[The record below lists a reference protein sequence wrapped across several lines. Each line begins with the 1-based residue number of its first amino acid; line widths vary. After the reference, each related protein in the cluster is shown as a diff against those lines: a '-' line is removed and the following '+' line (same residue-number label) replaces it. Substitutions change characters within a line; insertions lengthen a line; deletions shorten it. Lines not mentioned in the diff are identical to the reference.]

1 MSRKLFWKQSL
12 ILSLGSIVLVWLV
25 SALSLKIENNVSKLA
40 AEHKAELRAWGQEA
54 ENLIQQGDRAA
65 ASRWVNALRA
75 EEGVFVSIVRV
86 SEETLVDFDVEMHRS
101 QSMELGR
108 SVDWGIHLYHDN
120 PLMELPFRDDDSISL
135 VVELPQRM
143 RPGQW
148 WPYIH
153 FALHTLAPL
162 LLMIVISVL
171 LYRHFMRPLQQLEHA
186 TRQFMAGDFAIRV
199 GPQLKGR
206 SDELAKLAATFDA
219 MAARIGS
226 LIQTQRHLIND
237 LSHELRTPLQ
247 RLSLALSSGRAD
259 KEQRIYREAGLMQK
273 LVEDTLSLAWLDN
286 AAYKPEPVP
295 VDIRALLE
303 VIVDDARFE
312 YPDRDIQL
320 QVPDQQIWIA
330 GSERSLGQACEN
342 IIRNAVRHSP
352 DGPVTVRLIWQ
363 AGAVEISVRDQ
374 GPGVP
379 EAMLDAIFKPFFRV
393 DKSREREAGGFGLGL
408 ALARRQLES
417 IAAGVKAQNCEG
429 GLEIIIDRLVTVPPD
444 PQQAPAITASNN
456 CQ

>member
-1 MSRKLFWKQSL
+1 MSRKLFWKLSL

-25 SALSLKIENNVSKLA
+25 SSLSLNIERNASRIA
-40 AEHKAELRAWGQEA
+40 AEHKAELRALGQQA
-54 ENLIQQGDRAA
+54 EKLIQQGDRAA

-86 SEETLVDFDVEMHRS
+86 TEETLVDFDVEMPRG
-101 QSMELGR
+101 QNIELGR

-120 PLMELPFRDDDSISL
+120 PLMELPFSDGSASL
-135 VVELPQRM
+135 VIELPQRM

-153 FALHTLAPL
+153 FSLHTLVPL

-206 SDELAKLAATFDA
+206 SDELARLAATFDA

-247 RLSLALSSGRAD
+247 RLNLALSSVRED

-312 YPDRDIQL
+312 YPGRDIHL
-320 QVPDQQIWIA
+320 QVPDQQIWVA

-352 DGPVTVRLIWQ
+352 DGPVTVLLIRQ
-363 AGAVEISVRDQ
+363 AETLEITVRDQ

-379 EAMLDAIFKPFFRV
+379 EGLLDAIFKPFFRV

-417 IAAGVKAQNCEG
+417 IAARVSAQNCDG
-429 GLEIIIDRLVTVPPD
+429 GLEIIIDRL
-444 PQQAPAITASNN
+444 QIIAPERL
-456 CQ
+456 

>member
-1 MSRKLFWKQSL
+1 MNRRLFWKLTLS
-12 ILSLGSIVLVWLV
+12 LSLGSIVLVWLV
-25 SALSLKIENNVSKLA
+25 SALSLSIERDMSKIA
-40 AEHKAELRAWGQEA
+40 AEHKAELRAYRQQA
-54 ENLIQQGDRAA
+54 EQLIQDGGRAA

-86 SEETLVDFDVEMHRS
+86 REESLVDLAVDMPRGRGI
-101 QSMELGR
+101 ELGR
-108 SVDWGIHLYHDN
+108 SIDWGIHLYHDN
-120 PLMELPFRDDDSISL
+120 PLMELPFSDGSASL
-135 VVELPQRM
+135 VIELPQRM
-143 RPGQW
+143 HPGRW

-153 FALHTLAPL
+153 FVLHTLTPL
-162 LLMIVISVL
+162 LLMLVVSVL
-171 LYRHFMRPLQQLEHA
+171 LYRHFMRPLRQLEHA

-199 GPQLKGR
+199 RPQLKGR
-206 SDELAKLAATFDA
+206 NDELAKLATAFDA

-226 LIQTQRHLIND
+226 LIETQRHLIND

-247 RLSLALSSGRAD
+247 RLNLALSSGRED
-259 KEQRIYREAGLMQK
+259 KAQRIQREAGLMQK

-286 AAYKPEPVP
+286 AAYRPEPVP

-320 QVPDQQIWIA
+320 QVPDRQVWVA

-342 IIRNAVRHSP
+342 IVRNAVRHTSP
-352 DGPVTVRLIWQ
+352 EGPVTVSLIRQ
-363 AGAVEISVRDQ
+363 EQEVQIRVRDR

-379 EAMLDAIFKPFFRV
+379 EALLDSIFKPFFRV

-408 ALARRQLES
+408 ALARRQLAS
-417 IAAGVKAQNCEG
+417 IGAVAVAQNCDE
-429 GLEIIIDRLVTVPPD
+429 GLEIIICRL
-444 PQQAPAITASNN
+444 QLAAP
-456 CQ
+456 

>member
-1 MSRKLFWKQSL
+1 MSRKLFWKLSL

-25 SALSLKIENNVSKLA
+25 STLSLTLESNASKIA
-40 AEHKAELRAWGQEA
+40 AEHKAELRALGQQA
-54 ENLIQQGDRAA
+54 EHLIQQGDRAA

-86 SEETLVDFDVEMHRS
+86 HEETLVDFDVEMPRG

-108 SVDWGIHLYHDN
+108 SVEWGIHLYHDN
-120 PLMELPFRDDDSISL
+120 PLMELPFSDGSASL
-135 VVELPQRM
+135 VIELPQRM

-148 WPYIH
+148 WPYMH
-153 FALHTLAPL
+153 FALHTLVPL

-171 LYRHFMRPLQQLEHA
+171 LYRHVMRPLQQLEHA

-206 SDELAKLAATFDA
+206 SDELARLAATFDA

-247 RLSLALSSGRAD
+247 RLNLALSSGRAD

-303 VIVDDARFE
+303 VIVDDARYE

-320 QVPDQQIWIA
+320 QVPDQQIWVA

-352 DGPVTVRLIWQ
+352 DGPVTVRLIRQ
-363 AGAVEISVRDQ
+363 AETVEIWVRDQ

-379 EAMLDAIFKPFFRV
+379 EKLLDAIFKPFFRV
-393 DKSREREAGGFGLGL
+393 DKSRERETGGFGLGL

-417 IAAGVKAQNCEG
+417 IAARVKAQNCND
-429 GLEIIIDRLVTVPPD
+429 GLEIIIDHLQIISPQRL
-444 PQQAPAITASNN
+444 
-456 CQ
+456 